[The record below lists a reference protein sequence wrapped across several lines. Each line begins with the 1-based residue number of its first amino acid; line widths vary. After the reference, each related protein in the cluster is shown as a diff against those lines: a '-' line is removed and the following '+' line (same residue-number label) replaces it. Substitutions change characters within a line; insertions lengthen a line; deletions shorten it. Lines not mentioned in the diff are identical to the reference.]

1 MYNLRP
7 NSSYSFQLYA
17 INKLGNGQRET
28 VSTVTKYSIEEIN
41 EAITLL
47 SEKGMASLY
56 LKLVHWIFIMHDEVI
71 SLTKNQ
77 EDGVI
82 KTSLDYF

>member
-1 MYNLRP
+1 MYDDNISPNATSKVVYSLRP
-7 NSSYSFQLYA
+7 NSSYSFQLFA
-17 INKLGNGQRET
+17 VNKLGNGQHKI

-56 LKLVHWIFIMHDEVI
+56 LK
-71 SLTKNQ
+71 
-77 EDGVI
+77 
-82 KTSLDYF
+82 

>member
-1 MYNLRP
+1 MKKGILSLLRLSFFLVYDNSISANATSKVVYNLRP

-17 INKLGNGQRET
+17 INKLGNGQHET

-56 LKLVHWIFIMHDEVI
+56 LK
-71 SLTKNQ
+71 
-77 EDGVI
+77 
-82 KTSLDYF
+82 